1 MGGDEASVVDPR
13 LRVRG
18 ISDLRVA
25 DNSIM
30 PTIVSAN
37 TNAVA
42 IMIGERASDFILAD
56 AKQAA

>member
-1 MGGDEASVVDPR
+1 MGTDDAAVVDPR

-18 ISDLRVA
+18 INGLRVA
-25 DNSIM
+25 DTSIM
-30 PTIVSAN
+30 PAIVSGN

-56 AKQAA
+56 LTM

>member
-1 MGGDEASVVDPR
+1 MGVDARAVLDPA

-18 ISDLRVA
+18 VGKLRVA

-30 PTIVSAN
+30 PTLLSAD
-37 TNAVA
+37 TAAPA

-56 AKQAA
+56 AR